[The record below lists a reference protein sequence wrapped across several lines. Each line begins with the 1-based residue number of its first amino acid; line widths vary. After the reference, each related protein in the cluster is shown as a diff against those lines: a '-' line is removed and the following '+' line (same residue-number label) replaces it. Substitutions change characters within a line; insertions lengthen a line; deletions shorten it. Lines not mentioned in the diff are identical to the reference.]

1 MISRKE
7 TKLKHKYV
15 MLLDDDELDNYINEK
30 MIQAT
35 GFSERTYVT
44 SSGKSAMEFLN
55 NLKLSYEQFDLVFPE
70 VIFIDINMPIMDG
83 FQFLELFLTTHGKNL
98 KSTQLVILTS
108 SVFPEDKNKAKE
120 ISDNIIFL
128 NKPLTEEMLNGLS
141 FSLNTNYI

>member
-7 TKLKHKYV
+7 TKFKHKYV